1 MNIAKWLF
9 LCFTLVASPEV
20 LAQGQDREKPA
31 KDSFQGRSE
40 TCGPVIGKTAK
51 DLRNLQIFCS
61 QGIPKG
67 AVVGAYAMG
76 SLLWIKVSRRMA
88 EGMRADRLSAEQLVR
103 NWIRGWKR
111 NSNSKAVTVTV
122 EWRDVEIAK
131 SQTTWSGKDEIS
143 IR

>member
-1 MNIAKWLF
+1 MSIAKLMF
-9 LCFTLVASPEV
+9 LCITLVASTEV
-20 LAQGQDREKPA
+20 LAQGKDREKPA

-40 TCGPVIGKTAK
+40 TCGPVVGKTAK
-51 DLRNLQIFCS
+51 DLRNLQTFCS

-76 SLLWIKVSRRMA
+76 PLLWIKVSRLMA
-88 EGMRADRLSAEQLVR
+88 EGLRADRLSAEQLVR
-103 NWIRGWKR
+103 NWIRGWK
-111 NSNSKAVTVTV
+111 SNSDSRAVTVTV

-131 SQTTWSGKDEIS
+131 SQTTWSGKDEVT